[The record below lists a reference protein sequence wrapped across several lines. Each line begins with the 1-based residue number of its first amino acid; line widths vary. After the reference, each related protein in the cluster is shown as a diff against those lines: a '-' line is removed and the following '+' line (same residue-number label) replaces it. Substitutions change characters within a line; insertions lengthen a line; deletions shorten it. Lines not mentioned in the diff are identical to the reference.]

1 MSKVYNRVGWSFV
14 EGVMRRLGFTNRW
27 IQLILKCISSI
38 SHSILVNGSPN
49 GLINPSC
56 GIRQDDPLSLYLFIM
71 CVEALSLMLQLAKR
85 KKEIT
90 GVLIARG
97 KVHLNHLFLADDSL
111 LFYKVNF
118 DECAWQL

>member
-1 MSKVYNRVGWSFV
+1 
-14 EGVMRRLGFTNRW
+14 
-27 IQLILKCISSI
+27 
-38 SHSILVNGSPN
+38 LVNGSPN

-56 GIRQDDPLSLYLFIM
+56 GIRQGNPLSLYLFIM

-90 GVLIARG
+90 GVQIARG
-97 KVHLNHLFLADDSL
+97 RVRLNHLFLADDSL
-111 LFYKVNF
+111 LFCKVNF